1 MLQRRQLLLGLSGL
15 ALAPALPARAAV
27 PVDAAALLKATPAP
41 AVAGAVVGPK
51 GVEDIVFAGVR
62 RIGAPD
68 PVGRDDLWH
77 LGSNTKAMTAAL
89 YGRLVEQ
96 GAARWG
102 ATLTEL
108 FPQVA
113 VDPAFAPVTVEQLL
127 GHRSGIVDAPIIQGG
142 WLLRAHQDKRPL
154 PVQRAELAGQI
165 LAAPPAGQP
174 GAFAY
179 SNMGYILAGSAIE
192 RITGQGWE
200 EAMTSRLFKPLGV
213 TAAGFGPPT
222 GANPWGHRPGGGGL
236 VGVDPSGFADNPP
249 ALGPAG
255 RIHMTLTDYG
265 RFLRL
270 FLGGEGLLKPATV
283 SRLTTPVPG
292 EGRPYALGWAV
303 SAPAW
308 SPGPLIAHEGSN
320 TMWHAVS
327 FVSPGLKRAF
337 VGVCNGPPDASGQ
350 SARKM
355 ADALRVQVA
364 PDAKDAA

>member
-142 WLLRAHQDKRPL
+142 WLLRAHQ
-154 PVQRAELAGQI
+154 LAGQI

-255 RIHMTLTDYG
+255 RVHMTLTDYG